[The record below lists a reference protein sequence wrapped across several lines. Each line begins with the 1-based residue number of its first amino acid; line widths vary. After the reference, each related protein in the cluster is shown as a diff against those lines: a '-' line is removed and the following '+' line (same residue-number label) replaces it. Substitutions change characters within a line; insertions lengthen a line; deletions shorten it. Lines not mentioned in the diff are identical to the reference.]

1 MKKKMFFL
9 RISRMPR
16 AMAVCALFG
25 MALMLF
31 AALAGCGSS
40 GDATDDDLLDDDL
53 DGEPMP
59 PANDAEALPDTVAA
73 MVNGEDITVA
83 EFSERLRAALQKLE
97 QEAAP
102 DEYAIR
108 RLRETT
114 LRDVIQ
120 RRLIAQQARQQQVSV
135 SDEEFQAF
143 LQHVRQ
149 EYDETDLQ
157 QILQEQGQSYAE
169 WEMAQREDLLLK
181 KLVDLN
187 MQSMITVAPQEIA
200 QYYERRKDKYDYPA
214 QVRASQILT
223 YEEQAAQ
230 AALQEIRSGKP
241 FEEVAKAYSESED
254 AAQGGDLGFFASG
267 VMPPEFDEVIFS
279 LNLGQVSDVAHTPYG
294 YQIFK
299 LTDRRD
305 AHRVSFE
312 EAKPLIETFLKKQK
326 RMFAIDLWMVE
337 LESKAKIVINQKMIM
352 QVK

>member
-1 MKKKMFFL
+1 
-9 RISRMPR
+9 
-16 AMAVCALFG
+16 
-25 MALMLF
+25 
-31 AALAGCGSS
+31 
-40 GDATDDDLLDDDL
+40 
-53 DGEPMP
+53 
-59 PANDAEALPDTVAA
+59 
-73 MVNGEDITVA
+73 
-83 EFSERLRAALQKLE
+83 
-97 QEAAP
+97 
-102 DEYAIR
+102 
-108 RLRETT
+108 
-114 LRDVIQ
+114 
-120 RRLIAQQARQQQVSV
+120 
-135 SDEEFQAF
+135 
-143 LQHVRQ
+143 
-149 EYDETDLQ
+149 
-157 QILQEQGQSYAE
+157 
-169 WEMAQREDLLLK
+169 
-181 KLVDLN
+181 

-279 LNLGQVSDVAHTPYG
+279 LNIGQVSDVAHTPYG